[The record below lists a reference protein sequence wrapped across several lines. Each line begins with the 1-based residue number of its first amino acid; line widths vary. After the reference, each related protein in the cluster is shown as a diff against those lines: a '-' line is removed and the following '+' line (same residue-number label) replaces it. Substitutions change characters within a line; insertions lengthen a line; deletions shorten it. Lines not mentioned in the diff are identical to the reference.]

1 MRTASLTRRTR
12 RTRLNHRSQSAQ
24 HSPALRALGRSGLA
38 ARGVLYILLG
48 VVAILVALGATNQPA
63 NQQGALQLL
72 AGKSYGVVVL
82 WLLAFGFIAYA
93 LWRLSDAVFGLSG
106 GARSTAARLKPLGP
120 AVVYAGFAYLTFKI
134 LLGRQGNDVR
144 QQQDLTA
151 QVMRYPAG
159 RWLVGFAGLV
169 VVVVGVVLAI
179 EGIRRKFMKQMRTR
193 EMSTRT
199 RQLVKL
205 LGTVGTTARGA
216 VIALAGVLVIDAAIR
231 YKSAQSGGI
240 DKALLTLR
248 GQPFGEVLM
257 LLAALGLLAFGLYGL
272 AEARWREV

>member
-1 MRTASLTRRTR
+1 VLA
-12 RTRLNHRSQSAQ
+12 
-24 HSPALRALGRSGLA
+24 RSGLV

-48 VVAILVALGATNQPA
+48 VVAILVAFGATSQPA

-72 AGKSYGVVVL
+72 AGKPYGVFML
-82 WLLAFGFIAYA
+82 WLLALGFVAYA
-93 LWRLSDAVFGLSG
+93 LWRLSDAWFGLS
-106 GARSTAARLKPLGP
+106 ARPTSTLGRLKPLGP
-120 AVVYAGFAYLTFKI
+120 AVVYASFAYLTFKI
-134 LLGRQGNDVR
+134 LLGRQGSEVH

-151 QVMRYPAG
+151 RAMHYPAG
-159 RWLVGFAGLV
+159 RWLVGIAGLA
-169 VVVVGVVLAI
+169 VVVVGAALAI
-179 EGIRRKFMKQMRTR
+179 QGLRRRFMKQLNTRQMSARTR
-193 EMSTRT
+193 R
-199 RQLVKL
+199 LVKL
-205 LGTVGTTARGA
+205 LGTIGTTARGV

-231 YKSAQSGGI
+231 YKSQQSGGI